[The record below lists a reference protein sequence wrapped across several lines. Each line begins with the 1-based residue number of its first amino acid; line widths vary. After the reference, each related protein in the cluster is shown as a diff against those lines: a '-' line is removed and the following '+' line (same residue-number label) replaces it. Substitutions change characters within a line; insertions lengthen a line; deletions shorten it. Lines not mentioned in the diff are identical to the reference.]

1 MSITKTHSF
10 GIRGSGFGVHEAVF
24 TLFGWMLGDFDID
37 VVRPEGVLGAL
48 FLGAFLSISLILLLN
63 LLIALFSATYAS
75 HDKVS
80 KGLHFR

>member
-1 MSITKTHSF
+1 
-10 GIRGSGFGVHEAVF
+10 
-24 TLFGWMLGDFDID
+24 MLGDFDID